1 MPVPSPA
8 RRALA
13 LVDKLGPLLAMVGV
27 WILFSLLNWPQG
39 DQERNTFANWEN
51 TQTILLQTAVVGIA
65 ALGGTMIIISGG
77 IDLSIGSLIAVV
89 SVMVALVLKTIAAR
103 AAAATAAAAA
113 AAANA
118 GVEPPPAVEFDPSS
132 AVLWAVLTALG
143 VAGLCGLATGTMV
156 IGRHWFVFSAAALG
170 LDVLLVWHYGRGLF
184 ATWPRTIAFALLAVV
199 AALSFWADR
208 KLKPRMMLTPFIVTL
223 GMWGALRGAAKG
235 LANNSAVYP
244 PATGLTDFMKL
255 PEAKVDAALL
265 RNPGQWWSPGVWIF
279 LALAVSIA
287 ALLRY
292 TQFGRHIYAIG
303 SNEQTARLCGVNV
316 ERTKLKMYT
325 LAALLGGVAGVLQFG
340 ALRLGDPTTA
350 AGYELKVIAAVVIG
364 GASLSGGV
372 GTVLGTVSGALMMT
386 IIDNGCTKVHLEV
399 WMQEIITG
407 VIIVAAVAL
416 DQLRHRRGR

>member
-1 MPVPSPA
+1 MSAPSAA
-8 RRALA
+8 RRVLA
-13 LVDKLGPLLAMVGV
+13 LVDKLGPLLAMLGV
-27 WILFSLLNWPQG
+27 WCLFAVLTPK
-39 DQERNTFANWEN
+39 TFATWEN
-51 TQTILLQTAVVGIA
+51 TQSVLLQTAVVGIA

-77 IDLSIGSLIAVV
+77 IDLSVGSLIAVV
-89 SVMVALVLKTIAAR
+89 SVMVALVLKTIATR

-113 AAANA
+113 AATSASA
-118 GVEPPPAVEFDPSS
+118 APPPAVEFDPNS
-132 AVLWAVLTALG
+132 AVIWAVLAALA
-143 VAGLCGLATGTMV
+143 VAVLCGLATGTMV
-156 IGRHWFVFSAAALG
+156 IGRHWLVFAAAAVG
-170 LDVLLVWHYGRGLF
+170 LDALLAWHYGRELF
-184 ATWPRTIAFALLAVV
+184 ATWPRAIGFVLLALI
-199 AALSFWADR
+199 AALSAWADR

-235 LANNSAVYP
+235 LANNSAIYP
-244 PATGLTDFMKL
+244 PATGLTSFMKM
-255 PEAKVDAALL
+255 PEAKANAALL
-265 RNPGQWWSPGVWIF
+265 ANPGQWWSPGVWIF
-279 LALAVSIA
+279 LILAVCVA

-303 SNEQTARLCGVNV
+303 SNEQTARLCGVQV
-316 ERTKLKMYT
+316 ERTKLKIYT
-325 LAALLGGVAGVLQFG
+325 LSALLAGVAGVLQFG
-340 ALRLGDPTTA
+340 YLRLGDPTTA